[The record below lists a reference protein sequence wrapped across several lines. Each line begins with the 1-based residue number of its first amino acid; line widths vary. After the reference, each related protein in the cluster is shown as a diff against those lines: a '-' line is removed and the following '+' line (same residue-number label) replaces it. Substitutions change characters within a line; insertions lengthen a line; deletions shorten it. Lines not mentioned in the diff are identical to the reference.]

1 MTANPNLRFSA
12 VLMATVSGLS
22 LATPA
27 LAADVLFSS
36 KGDTALSLGERVHQ
50 VDGLKQ
56 IRLDGGATVS
66 VLDAADYR
74 INADGSVDLY
84 AGSLTV
90 ASGSGETIVHMPD
103 GVEGRIG
110 GRGSAANFSV
120 AADGTGR
127 GHAMTGQASIG
138 HAGDMRRFEAGEMF
152 AFAPG
157 KRPERTV
164 ANEPIALSTSPC
176 EMSPGVPA
184 PVLVSMMAPGF
195 FHP

>member
-1 MTANPNLRFSA
+1 MTSNPTLRFGTA
-12 VLMATVSGLS
+12 LLATVSSLS
-22 LATPA
+22 LAAPA

-84 AGSLTV
+84 AGSLTI
-90 ASGSGETIVHMPD
+90 AGGDGETVVRMPD
-103 GVEGRIG
+103 GVEGRVA

-120 AADGTGR
+120 AADGAGR

-138 HAGDMRRFEAGEMF
+138 RAGDLRRFKAGEMF

-157 KRPERTV
+157 QRPEQQR
-164 ANEPIALSTSPC
+164 ERKQQPGKHPAL
-176 EMSPGVPA
+176 A
-184 PVLVSMMAPGF
+184 PEGRRLG
-195 FHP
+195 